1 MVESRRVRWAMT
13 TPEQPETRSEPVA
26 DRPSTPPVEAGEIP
40 PKEGL
45 VAFFKRLGPAG
56 FLALAWTAMP
66 PLGGLLLL
74 AYIGDISAWLKD
86 HQAMGI
92 VLYAVIFMF
101 SAGFGALPTYSQA
114 MLGGWAFGPV
124 VGFFA
129 AWAGFAGA
137 SIVGYTIARTVS
149 RRRVE
154 RMIEENAKAR
164 AVRDAL
170 IGHGVLRTTAIVT
183 LLRVPPNSPFALTN
197 LAMAASG
204 VRLVPYVIGTA
215 LGMAPRT
222 FAAVWLAAEGAK
234 RGDNLVDLFKRDK
247 LEIVIALA
255 VTFAVLGVI
264 GFIAKKALAKVT
276 EAQPKPVDASEPDQ
290 GN

>member
-1 MVESRRVRWAMT
+1 MGQGRVRWAMT
-13 TPEQPETRSEPVA
+13 TPEQPESRAAEPVETQTG
-26 DRPSTPPVEAGEIP
+26 DK

-66 PLGGLLLL
+66 PLGGFLLL
-74 AYIGDISAWLKD
+74 AYIGDISDWLQA
-86 HQAMGI
+86 HQTEGI

-114 MLGGWAFGPV
+114 LLGGWAFGPV
-124 VGFFA
+124 VGFLA

-154 RMIEENAKAR
+154 RMIEENPKAR

-170 IGHGVLRTTAIVT
+170 IGHGMLRTTAIVA

-234 RGDNLVDLFKRDK
+234 RGDNLVDLFKRDT
-247 LEIVIALA
+247 LQIVIALA

-276 EAQPKPVDASEPDQ
+276 EAQPKPVDAVEPDQ
-290 GN
+290 GS

>member
-1 MVESRRVRWAMT
+1 MT
-13 TPEQPETRSEPVA
+13 TPEQSETQNEPKA
-26 DRPSTPPVEAGEIP
+26 DAPGEDG

-45 VAFFKRLGPAG
+45 VSFFKRLGPAG

-66 PLGGLLLL
+66 PLGGFLLL
-74 AYIGDISAWLKD
+74 AYIGDISDWLQT
-86 HQAMGI
+86 HQTLGV
-92 VLYAVIFMF
+92 VLYAVIFVF

-124 VGFFA
+124 VGFLA

-137 SIVGYTIARTVS
+137 SIIGYTVARTIS
-149 RRRVE
+149 KRRVE
-154 RMIEENAKAR
+154 RMIEENAKAK

-170 IGHGVLRTTAIVT
+170 IGHGMLRTTAIVA

-204 VRLVPYVIGTA
+204 VKLVPYVIGTA

-234 RGDNLVDLFKRDK
+234 RGDNLVDLFKRDT
-247 LEIVIALA
+247 LQIIIALA

-264 GFIAKKALAKVT
+264 GYIAKKALAKVT
-276 EAQPKPVDASEPDQ
+276 EAQPKPAEPTEPDQ

>member
-1 MVESRRVRWAMT
+1 MT
-13 TPEQPETRSEPVA
+13 TPPAESQTESQTESQ
-26 DRPSTPPVEAGEIP
+26 STPPTEPGRTP
-40 PKEGL
+40 PKEGI
-45 VAFFKRLGPAG
+45 VSFFKRLGPAG
-56 FLALAWTAMP
+56 LLAIAWTAMP
-66 PLGGLLLL
+66 PLGGFLLL
-74 AYIGDISAWLKD
+74 AYIGDISDWLQT
-86 HQAMGI
+86 HQTQGV

-114 MLGGWAFGPV
+114 LLGGWAFGPV
-124 VGFFA
+124 VGFLA

-149 RRRVE
+149 KRRVE

-170 IGHGVLRTTAIVT
+170 IGHGMLRTTAIVA

-204 VRLVPYVIGTA
+204 VRLIPYVIGTA
-215 LGMAPRT
+215 IGMAPRT
-222 FAAVWLAAEGAK
+222 FAAVWLASEGAK

-255 VTFAVLGVI
+255 VTFAVLGVV
-264 GFIAKKALAKVT
+264 GFIAKKALAKVSG
-276 EAQPKPVDASEPDQ
+276 AQPMPVQPAQ